1 MAKGTTNRTGVTTGA
16 KNNVC
21 LAPRKKRT
29 TNYLSVVRQYKN
41 ARQTIVL
48 PGV

>member
-1 MAKGTTNRTGVTTGA
+1 MAKGTTNRMGVTTGA

-29 TNYLSVVRQYKN
+29 TNYLFVVRQYKN
-41 ARQTIVL
+41 ARQTIFL